1 MRQLRRSELQ
11 HVVDG
16 EDVAEIMLSLIAEE
30 KQRYVEQ
37 PTQCDNSEEEQVAE
51 TAESPVEKDASLLKR
66 KAAVIEI
73 EGETESE
80 CEEQKRDR
88 KVVKN
93 VKPMKRKAVTPVQI
107 ESEPE
112 EKEEDHEEEE
122 SQSEESEEES
132 QGEEESE
139 SDDSQEESRIPKKAA
154 AAAEKSQKSKRED
167 YFKEKDHKSKC
178 HKWLCHFFRYLF
190 IPDAGFH
197 KNKNRLQHACQV
209 KRLLEESDPHGDD
222 IAFLADEEGNKI
234 WVDWVIP
241 NLTKRK
247 PGTLKSYLMSFK
259 LFLFLVC
266 H

>member
-37 PTQCDNSEEEQVAE
+37 PTQCDDSEEEQVAE
-51 TAESPVEKDASLLKR
+51 TAESPVEKDASPLKR

-80 CEEQKRDR
+80 REEQKRDR
-88 KVVKN
+88 KVVKK

-107 ESEPE
+107 EREPE
-112 EKEEDHEEEE
+112 EKEEDHKEEE

-154 AAAEKSQKSKRED
+154 AAAE
-167 YFKEKDHKSKC
+167 
-178 HKWLCHFFRYLF
+178 
-190 IPDAGFH
+190 
-197 KNKNRLQHACQV
+197 
-209 KRLLEESDPHGDD
+209 
-222 IAFLADEEGNKI
+222 
-234 WVDWVIP
+234 
-241 NLTKRK
+241 
-247 PGTLKSYLMSFK
+247 
-259 LFLFLVC
+259 
-266 H
+266 